1 MKKILITSDK
11 YSFCLDGYQKLFN
24 RHWKEED
31 LEFTVLGFAQP
42 NATLQDNFIFQSFGS
57 QYNDASPW
65 VNALGEYFTNLKDD
79 YFFLCFEDHYLIGD
93 VDVKLLNHGASIME
107 NDKSI
112 GKVRLLPRYS
122 YNVIASE
129 YDENFN
135 AYDAKENVV
144 SATSLRPS
152 IWRKSYFMR
161 LLNNPTKIMNP
172 SEFEDKNQAVFLG
185 DTTMLMAK
193 GVAPIYPDIDAFR
206 HGGLNRPPLEGPGE
220 IDMHE
225 YKLFIDQADV
235 NVFIEN
241 ALRHFDIER
250 NNGKV

>member
-11 YSFCLDGYQKLFN
+11 YSFCLDGYQKLLN
-24 RHWKEED
+24 RHWQEEG
-31 LEFTVLGFAQP
+31 LEFAVLGFAHP
-42 NATLQDNFIFQSFGS
+42 NANLQHNFTFESFGS
-57 QYNDASPW
+57 QYSDASPW
-65 VNALGEYFTNLKDD
+65 VNALGEYFTNLNDD

-93 VDVKLLNHGASIME
+93 VDVNLLNHGASIMKK
-107 NDKSI
+107 DPSI

-122 YNVIASE
+122 YNIIAHE
-129 YDENFN
+129 YDEYFD
-135 AYDAKENVV
+135 AYAAKDNIV

-152 IWRKSYFMR
+152 IWRKSYFMQ

-193 GVAPIYPDIDAFR
+193 GPVPIYPDIDAFR
-206 HGGLNRPPLEGPGE
+206 KGSLNRPPLEGPGE

-225 YKLFIDQADV
+225 YKLFIDQQDV

-241 ALRHFDIER
+241 AHRYFEIQK
-250 NNGKV
+250 GMS